1 VEGAD
6 RPGKGARLSL
16 AGLPLWL
23 VATLCAAVF
32 NSWRTAVQQSVR
44 ATLSVNG
51 AGLVRYF
58 YGLPVAIALLAAWC
72 LFRGEPLPGFDLPML
87 GWAIAAGFAQIL
99 GTNLLLL
106 AFSYHNYVAGTAYSK
121 TEAIQGAI
129 LSLVLLGE
137 RLSWISWMGIAVGVF
152 GVLYLAGGGKRLR
165 LADVSHPAA
174 LCGLGAGLGYTM
186 TSIFVKL
193 ATREVHTGPVH
204 SGDMILAAL
213 FVLVVVQAGQVLMQ
227 GTYVLLR
234 ERGEMTRVLQS
245 WRSSSLVGLL
255 ASLGSAGWFTGF
267 ALAPVALVRTVGQVE
282 VFFTLGFSRLYLRE
296 AVKRHEVIAL
306 FCVALGV
313 ALALAGSL

>member
-1 VEGAD
+1 MTAI
-6 RPGKGARLSL
+6 
-16 AGLPLWL
+16 PLWL
-23 VATLCAAVF
+23 IATLCAAVF

-44 ATLSVNG
+44 AQLSVNG

-58 YGLPVAIALLAAWC
+58 YGLPVAIVLLAGWC
-72 LFRGEPLPGFDLPML
+72 LARGEPLPSFGLPML
-87 GWAIAAGFAQIL
+87 GWAIAGGLAQIL

-129 LSLVLLGE
+129 LSFVLLGE
-137 RLSWISWMGIAVGVF
+137 RLSWISWAGIAVGVV
-152 GVLYLAGGGKRLR
+152 GVLYLAGGGKRLK
-165 LADVSHPAA
+165 LADVVQPAA

-186 TSIFVKL
+186 TSILVKL
-193 ATREVHTGPVH
+193 ATFQVHTA
-204 SGDMILAAL
+204 DKILAAL
-213 FVLVVVQAGQVLMQ
+213 FVLVAAQAGQVLMQ

-234 ERGEMTRVLQS
+234 ERGEMTRVLRS

-255 ASLGSAGWFTGF
+255 ASLGSAGWFSGF

-282 VFFTLGFSRLYLRE
+282 VFFTLGFGHLYLRE
-296 AVKRHEVIAL
+296 TVKRYEVVAL
-306 FCVALGV
+306 FCVAIGV

>member
-1 VEGAD
+1 MTV
-6 RPGKGARLSL
+6 PI
-16 AGLPLWL
+16 WL
-23 VATLCAAVF
+23 IATLCAAVF

-44 ATLSVNG
+44 AQLSVNG

-58 YGLPVAIALLAAWC
+58 YGLPVAAVLLAAWC
-72 LFRGEPLPGFDLPML
+72 LVTGEPLPSFGLPMV
-87 GWAIAAGFAQIL
+87 GWALAGGLAQIL

-129 LSLVLLGE
+129 LSFVLLGE
-137 RLSWISWMGIAVGVF
+137 RLSWISWAGIAVGVF
-152 GVLYLAGGGKRLR
+152 GVLYLAGGGKRLK
-165 LADVSHPAA
+165 LADVVQPAA
-174 LCGLGAGLGYTM
+174 LCGLGAGFGYTM

-193 ATREVHTGPVH
+193 ATFQVHAT
-204 SGDMILAAL
+204 DKILAAL
-213 FVLVVVQAGQVLMQ
+213 FVLVVAQAGQVLMQ

-234 ERGEMTRVLQS
+234 ERGEMTRVLRS

-282 VFFTLGFSRLYLRE
+282 VFFTLGFGRLYLRE
-296 AVKRHEVIAL
+296 TVKRHEVIAL
-306 FCVALGV
+306 FCVAIGV

>member
-1 VEGAD
+1 MTV
-6 RPGKGARLSL
+6 PI
-16 AGLPLWL
+16 WL
-23 VATLCAAVF
+23 IATLCAAVF

-44 ATLSVNG
+44 AQLSVNG

-58 YGLPVAIALLAAWC
+58 YGLPVAIALLAGWC
-72 LFRGEPLPGFDLPML
+72 LFTGEALPAFDWPLL
-87 GWAIAAGFAQIL
+87 GWALAGGFAQIL

-129 LSLVLLGE
+129 LSFVLLGE
-137 RLSWISWMGIAVGVF
+137 RLSWISWTGIAVGVV

-165 LADVSHPAA
+165 LADVAQPAA

-193 ATREVHTGPVH
+193 GTFQVHTA
-204 SGDMILAAL
+204 DKILAAL
-213 FVLVVVQAGQVLMQ
+213 FVLVVVQTGQVLMQ

-234 ERGEMTRVLQS
+234 ERGEMTRVLHS

-282 VFFTLGFSRLYLRE
+282 VFFTLGFGHLYLRE
-296 AVKRHEVIAL
+296 TVKRHEVIAL

-313 ALALAGSL
+313 ALALAGSF

>member
-1 VEGAD
+1 
-6 RPGKGARLSL
+6 
-16 AGLPLWL
+16 
-23 VATLCAAVF
+23 VF

-44 ATLSVNG
+44 AQLSVNG

-58 YGLPVAIALLAAWC
+58 YGLPVALALLAAWC
-72 LFRGEPLPGFDLPML
+72 LVRGVPLPSFGLPML
-87 GWAIAAGFAQIL
+87 AWALAAGLAQIL

-129 LSLVLLGE
+129 LSFVLLDE
-137 RLSWISWMGIAVGVF
+137 RLSWISWAGIAVGVF

-165 LADVSHPAA
+165 LADVVRPAA

-193 ATREVHTGPVH
+193 ATFEVHTA
-204 SGDMILAAL
+204 DKILAAL
-213 FVLVVVQAGQVLMQ
+213 FVLVAAQAGQVLMQ

-234 ERGEMTRVLQS
+234 ERGEMTRVLRS

-267 ALAPVALVRTVGQVE
+267 ALAPVALVRTVGQIE
-282 VFFTLGFSRLYLRE
+282 VFFTLGFGRLYLRE
-296 AVKRHEVIAL
+296 TVRRHEVIAL
-306 FCVALGV
+306 FCVAAGV

>member
-1 VEGAD
+1 MTA
-6 RPGKGARLSL
+6 
-16 AGLPLWL
+16 LPVWL
-23 VATLCAAVF
+23 LATLCAAVF

-44 ATLSVNG
+44 AKLSVNG

-58 YGLPVAIALLAAWC
+58 YGLPVAVALLAGWC
-72 LFRGEPLPGFDLPML
+72 LYRGEGLPQFDSAMF
-87 GWAIAAGFAQIL
+87 GWALAGGFAQIL

-121 TEAIQGAI
+121 TEAIQGAV
-129 LSLVLLGE
+129 LSFALLGE
-137 RLSWISWMGIAVGVF
+137 RLSWISWLGIAVGVF
-152 GVLYLAGGGKRLR
+152 GVLYLASGGKRLR
-165 LADVSHPAA
+165 PRDIVQPAA

-193 ATREVHTGPVH
+193 ATREVHTA
-204 SGDMILAAL
+204 DMILAAL

-227 GTYVLLR
+227 GAYVLLR
-234 ERGEMTRVLQS
+234 ERGEMRRVLAS
-245 WRSSSLVGLL
+245 WRTSALVGLL

-282 VFFTLGFSRLYLRE
+282 VFFTLGFGHLYLRE
-296 AVKRHEVIAL
+296 TVKRHEVLAL
-306 FCVALGV
+306 LCVAAGV

>member
-1 VEGAD
+1 MTA
-6 RPGKGARLSL
+6 
-16 AGLPLWL
+16 LPIWL
-23 VATLCAAVF
+23 LATLCAAVF

-51 AGLVRYF
+51 AGLVRYL
-58 YGLPVAIALLAAWC
+58 YGLPVAVALLAGWC
-72 LFRGEPLPGFDLPML
+72 LYQGEPLPRFDAPLI
-87 GWAIAAGFAQIL
+87 GWALAGGLAQII

-121 TEAIQGAI
+121 TEAIQGAV
-129 LSLVLLGE
+129 LSFALLGE
-137 RLSWISWMGIAVGVF
+137 RLSWISWLGIAVGVF
-152 GVLYLAGGGKRLR
+152 GVLYLASGGKRPR
-165 LADVSHPAA
+165 LADIARPAA

-193 ATREVHTGPVH
+193 ATREVHTA
-204 SGDMILAAL
+204 DMILAAL

-227 GTYVLLR
+227 GAYVLLR
-234 ERGEMTRVLQS
+234 ERGEMRRVLAS
-245 WRSSSLVGLL
+245 WRTSSLVGLL

-282 VFFTLGFSRLYLRE
+282 VFFTLGFGRLYLRE
-296 AVKRHEVIAL
+296 TVKRHEVLAL
-306 FCVALGV
+306 FCVAAGV

>member
-1 VEGAD
+1 MTSAI
-6 RPGKGARLSL
+6 PI
-16 AGLPLWL
+16 WL
-23 VATLCAAVF
+23 IATLGAAVF

-44 ATLSVNG
+44 QALSVNG

-58 YGLPVAIALLAAWC
+58 YGLPVAVALLAGWC
-72 LFRGEPLPGFDLPML
+72 LLRGEALPAFEPAMI
-87 GWAIAAGFAQIL
+87 GWALAAGLAQIL

-106 AFSYHNYVAGTAYSK
+106 AFHYHNYVAGTAYSK

-129 LSLVLLGE
+129 LSFALLHE
-137 RLSWISWMGIAVGVF
+137 RLSWISWLGIAVGVF
-152 GVLYLAGGGKRLR
+152 GVLYLAGGGKRLHLR
-165 LADVSHPAA
+165 DMARPAA

-193 ATREVHTGPVH
+193 ATHEVHTA
-204 SGDMILAAL
+204 DKIQAAL
-213 FVLVVVQAGQVLMQ
+213 FVLAATQAGQVLMQ
-227 GTYVLLR
+227 GGYVLLR

-245 WRSSSLVGLL
+245 WRSSGLVGLL

-282 VFFTLGFSRLYLRE
+282 VLFTLGFGHLYLRE
-296 AVKRHEVIAL
+296 AILRHEVIAL
-306 FCVALGV
+306 FCVAAGV

>member
-1 VEGAD
+1 MTT
-6 RPGKGARLSL
+6 
-16 AGLPLWL
+16 LPVWL
-23 VATLCAAVF
+23 PVWLIATLLAAVF

-44 ATLSVNG
+44 ARLSVNG

-58 YGLPVAIALLAAWC
+58 YGLPVAAALLAGWC
-72 LFRGEPLPGFDLPML
+72 WVQGEALPDYDPAMW
-87 GWAIAAGFAQIL
+87 GWALAAGLAQIA

-121 TEAIQGAI
+121 TEAIQGAL

-137 RLSWISWMGIAVGVF
+137 RLAWVSWLGIAVGVF
-152 GVLYLAGGGKRLR
+152 GVLFLASGGKRLR
-165 LADVSHPAA
+165 PADLVQPAA

-193 ATREVHTGPVH
+193 ATRAVH
-204 SGDMILAAL
+204 SPDLILAAL
-213 FVLVVVQAGQVLMQ
+213 FVLVATQAGQVAMQ
-227 GTYVLLR
+227 GAYVLAR
-234 ERGEMTRVLQS
+234 EPGEMRRVLAS
-245 WRSSSLVGLL
+245 WRTSSLVGLL
-255 ASLGSAGWFTGF
+255 ASLGSACWFTGF

-282 VFFTLGFSRLYLRE
+282 VFFTLGFGRLYLRE

-306 FCVALGV
+306 FCVAAGV

>member
-1 VEGAD
+1 MTAI
-6 RPGKGARLSL
+6 
-16 AGLPLWL
+16 PLWL
-23 VATLCAAVF
+23 LATLCAAVF

-44 ATLSVNG
+44 AKLSVNG

-58 YGLPVAIALLAAWC
+58 YGLPVALALLAAWC
-72 LFRGEPLPGFDLPML
+72 LCKGEPLPRFDAGLF
-87 GWAIAAGFAQIL
+87 GWAIAGGFAQIL

-129 LSLVLLGE
+129 LSFVLLGE
-137 RLSWISWMGIAVGVF
+137 RLSWISWLGVGVGVV
-152 GVLYLAGGGKRLR
+152 GVLYLASGGKRLR
-165 LADVSHPAA
+165 PADVIQPAA

-193 ATREVHTGPVH
+193 ATREVHTQ
-204 SGDMILAAL
+204 DLILAAL

-234 ERGEMTRVLQS
+234 ERGEMSRVLRS
-245 WRSSSLVGLL
+245 WRASSLVGLL

-282 VFFTLGFSRLYLRE
+282 VFFTLGFGHLYLRE
-296 AVKRHEVIAL
+296 GVKRHEVIAL
-306 FCVALGV
+306 FCVAAGV

>member
-1 VEGAD
+1 MIAAI
-6 RPGKGARLSL
+6 PI
-16 AGLPLWL
+16 WL
-23 VATLCAAVF
+23 IATLAAAMF

-58 YGLPVAIALLAAWC
+58 YGLPVAVLLLIAWC
-72 LFRGEPLPGFDLPML
+72 LVQGEALPLFEPAML
-87 GWAIAAGFAQIL
+87 GWALAAGLAQIV

-129 LSLVLLGE
+129 LSFVLLHE
-137 RLSWISWMGIAVGVF
+137 RLSWISWAGIAVGVF
-152 GVLYLAGGGKRLR
+152 GVLYLASGGKRLR
-165 LADVSHPAA
+165 LRDLARPAA
-174 LCGLGAGLGYTM
+174 LCGLGAGLGYTL

-193 ATREVHTGPVH
+193 ATHQVHNA
-204 SGDMILAAL
+204 DKIQAAL
-213 FVLVVVQAGQVLMQ
+213 LVLAVTQAGQVVMQ
-227 GTYVLLR
+227 GGYVILR
-234 ERGEMTRVLQS
+234 ERGEMTRVLRS
-245 WRSSSLVGLL
+245 WRTSGLVGLL

-282 VFFTLGFSRLYLRE
+282 VLFTLGFGRLYLRE
-296 AVKRHEVIAL
+296 TTRRHEVIAL
-306 FCVALGV
+306 FCVAAGV

>member
-1 VEGAD
+1 MTAI
-6 RPGKGARLSL
+6 PI
-16 AGLPLWL
+16 WL

-44 ATLSVNG
+44 AQLSVNG

-58 YGLPVAIALLAAWC
+58 YGLPVAIALLGGYC
-72 LFRGEPLPGFDLPML
+72 LYRGEPLPSFDAGLV
-87 GWAIAAGFAQIL
+87 GWALAAGLAQIL

-129 LSLVLLGE
+129 LSFVLLHE
-137 RLSWISWMGIAVGVF
+137 RLSWITWAGIAVGVF
-152 GVLYLAGGGKRLR
+152 GVLYLAGSGKRLR
-165 LADVSHPAA
+165 PADVIKPAA

-193 ATREVHTGPVH
+193 ATRGVHTP
-204 SGDMILAAL
+204 DLILAAL
-213 FVLVVVQAGQVLMQ
+213 VVLVAAQTGQVLMQ
-227 GTYVLLR
+227 GTYVVLR
-234 ERGEMTRVLQS
+234 ERGQMTKVLRS
-245 WRSSSLVGLL
+245 WRTSSLVGLL

-267 ALAPVALVRTVGQVE
+267 ALAPVALVRTVGQIE
-282 VFFTLGFSRLYLRE
+282 VFFTLGFGHLYLRE

-306 FCVALGV
+306 FCVAIGV

>member
-1 VEGAD
+1 VTI
-6 RPGKGARLSL
+6 
-16 AGLPLWL
+16 PLWL
-23 VATLCAAVF
+23 AATLCAAVF

-44 ATLSVNG
+44 TRLSVNG

-72 LFRGEPLPGFDLPML
+72 LIKEGPLPSFGLPML
-87 GWAIAAGFAQIL
+87 GWALAGGLVQIL

-129 LSLVLLGE
+129 LSFVLLGE
-137 RLSWISWMGIAVGVF
+137 RLSWISWAGIAVGVA
-152 GVLYLAGGGKRLR
+152 GVLYLAGGGKRLK
-165 LADVSHPAA
+165 LADVVQPAA

-193 ATREVHTGPVH
+193 ATFEVHTA
-204 SGDMILAAL
+204 DKILAAL
-213 FVLVVVQAGQVLMQ
+213 FVLAAAQAGQVLMQ

-234 ERGEMTRVLQS
+234 ERGEMTRVLRS

-282 VFFTLGFSRLYLRE
+282 VFFTLGFGRLYLRE
-296 AVKRHEVIAL
+296 TVKRYEVIAL
-306 FCVALGV
+306 FCVAGGV

>member
-1 VEGAD
+1 MTAIPV
-6 RPGKGARLSL
+6 
-16 AGLPLWL
+16 WL
-23 VATLCAAVF
+23 IATLGAAVV

-44 ATLSVNG
+44 ARLSVNG

-72 LFRGEPLPGFDLPML
+72 LIRGERVPSFDAPML
-87 GWAIAAGFAQIL
+87 GWALAGGFAQIL
-99 GTNLLLL
+99 ATNLLLL

-129 LSLVLLGE
+129 LSFVLLGE
-137 RLSWISWMGIAVGVF
+137 RLSWLSWVGIAVGVV
-152 GVLYLAGGGKRLR
+152 GVLYLAGGGKRLHVR
-165 LADVSHPAA
+165 DLARPAA

-193 ATREVHTGPVH
+193 ATFQVHAA
-204 SGDMILAAL
+204 DKILAAL

-227 GTYVLLR
+227 GAYVLLR
-234 ERGEMTRVLQS
+234 EPGEMVRVLQS
-245 WRSSSLVGLL
+245 WRSSALVGLL

-282 VFFTLGFSRLYLRE
+282 VFFTLGFGHLYLRE
-296 AVKRHEVIAL
+296 AVKRHEAIAL

-313 ALALAGSL
+313 ALALGGSL

>member
-1 VEGAD
+1 MTA
-6 RPGKGARLSL
+6 
-16 AGLPLWL
+16 LPVWL
-23 VATLCAAVF
+23 IATLCAAVF
-32 NSWRTAVQQSVR
+32 NAWRTAVQQSVR
-44 ATLSVNG
+44 AKLSVNG

-58 YGLPVAIALLAAWC
+58 YGLPVASALLAGWC
-72 LFRGEPLPGFDLPML
+72 LWQGEALPRFEPEMI
-87 GWAIAAGFAQIL
+87 GWALAGGFAQIL

-129 LSLVLLGE
+129 LSFVLLGE
-137 RLSWISWMGIAVGVF
+137 RLSWISWAGIAVGVF
-152 GVLYLAGGGKRLR
+152 GVLYLASGGKRLR
-165 LADVSHPAA
+165 LADVLHPAA

-193 ATREVHTGPVH
+193 ATREVHTE
-204 SGDMILAAL
+204 DMILAAL
-213 FVLVVVQAGQVLMQ
+213 FALVMVQAGQVLMQ
-227 GTYVLLR
+227 GTDVLLR

-282 VFFTLGFSRLYLRE
+282 VLFTLGFGHLYLRE

-306 FCVALGV
+306 FCVAAGV

>member
-1 VEGAD
+1 M
-6 RPGKGARLSL
+6 
-16 AGLPLWL
+16 
-23 VATLCAAVF
+23 F

-44 ATLSVNG
+44 AQLSVNG

-58 YGLPVAIALLAAWC
+58 YGLPVALALLAAWC
-72 LFRGEPLPGFDLPML
+72 LVRGVPLPSFGLPML
-87 GWAIAAGFAQIL
+87 GWALAAGLAQIL

-129 LSLVLLGE
+129 LSFVLLDE
-137 RLSWISWMGIAVGVF
+137 RLSWISWAGIAVGVF

-165 LADVSHPAA
+165 LADVVRPAA

-193 ATREVHTGPVH
+193 ATFEVHTA
-204 SGDMILAAL
+204 DKILAAL
-213 FVLVVVQAGQVLMQ
+213 FVLVAAQAGQVLMQ

-234 ERGEMTRVLQS
+234 ERGEMTRVLRS

-282 VFFTLGFSRLYLRE
+282 VFFTLGFGRLYLRE
-296 AVKRHEVIAL
+296 TVRRHEVIAL
-306 FCVALGV
+306 FCVAAGV

>member
-1 VEGAD
+1 MTA
-6 RPGKGARLSL
+6 
-16 AGLPLWL
+16 LPIWL
-23 VATLCAAVF
+23 LATLCAAVF

-51 AGLVRYF
+51 AGLVRYL
-58 YGLPVAIALLAAWC
+58 YGLPVAIVLLAGWC
-72 LFRGEPLPGFDLPML
+72 LYRGEALPRFDAPLI
-87 GWAIAAGFAQIL
+87 GWALAGGLAQIL

-121 TEAIQGAI
+121 TEAIQGAV
-129 LSLVLLGE
+129 LSFALLGE
-137 RLSWISWMGIAVGVF
+137 RLSWISWLGIAVGVF
-152 GVLYLAGGGKRLR
+152 GVLYLASGGKRLR
-165 LADVSHPAA
+165 LADIAQPAA

-193 ATREVHTGPVH
+193 ATREVHTA
-204 SGDMILAAL
+204 DMILAAL

-227 GTYVLLR
+227 GAYVLLR
-234 ERGEMTRVLQS
+234 ERGEMRRVLAS
-245 WRSSSLVGLL
+245 WRTSSLVGLL

-282 VFFTLGFSRLYLRE
+282 VFFTLGFGRLYLRE
-296 AVKRHEVIAL
+296 TVRRHEVLAL
-306 FCVALGV
+306 FCVAVGV

>member
-1 VEGAD
+1 M
-6 RPGKGARLSL
+6 
-16 AGLPLWL
+16 
-23 VATLCAAVF
+23 F
-32 NSWRTAVQQSVR
+32 NAWRTAVQQSVR

-58 YGLPVAIALLAAWC
+58 YGLPVALALLAGWC
-72 LFRGEPLPGFDLPML
+72 WIQGEPLPRFDFALL
-87 GWAIAAGFAQIL
+87 GWAFAAGFAQIL

-129 LSLVLLGE
+129 LSFVLLHE
-137 RLSWISWMGIAVGVF
+137 RLSWISWLGIAVGVL
-152 GVLYLAGGGKRLR
+152 GVLYLAGGGKRPR
-165 LADVSHPAA
+165 LADLARPAA
-174 LCGLGAGLGYTM
+174 LCGLGAGLGYTL

-193 ATREVHTGPVH
+193 ATREVHTA
-204 SGDMILAAL
+204 DMILAAL
-213 FVLVVVQAGQVLMQ
+213 FVLVAVQTGQVAMQ
-227 GTYVLLR
+227 GAYVLLR
-234 ERGEMTRVLQS
+234 ERGEMTRVLRS

-282 VFFTLGFSRLYLRE
+282 VLFTLGFGHLYLRE
-296 AVKRHEVIAL
+296 AIRRHEVIAL

-313 ALALAGSL
+313 ILALAGNL

>member
-1 VEGAD
+1 MTGV
-6 RPGKGARLSL
+6 PI
-16 AGLPLWL
+16 WL

-32 NSWRTAVQQSVR
+32 NSWRTAVQQSVGSQ
-44 ATLSVNG
+44 LSVNG

-58 YGLPVAIALLAAWC
+58 YGLPVALALLAAWC
-72 LFRGEPLPGFDLPML
+72 LIRGEGLPSFDAPLL
-87 GWAIAAGFAQIL
+87 GWALAGGFAQIL

-129 LSLVLLGE
+129 LSFVLLHE
-137 RLSWISWMGIAVGVF
+137 RLSWISWLGIAVGVV

-165 LADVSHPAA
+165 ALDVAQPAA

-193 ATREVHTGPVH
+193 ATYAVHTA
-204 SGDMILAAL
+204 DKILAAL

-227 GTYVLLR
+227 GAYVLLR
-234 ERGEMTRVLQS
+234 ERGEMTRVLKS
-245 WRSSSLVGLL
+245 WRTSSQVGLL

-282 VFFTLGFSRLYLRE
+282 VFFTLGFGHLYLRE

-306 FCVALGV
+306 FCVAIGV